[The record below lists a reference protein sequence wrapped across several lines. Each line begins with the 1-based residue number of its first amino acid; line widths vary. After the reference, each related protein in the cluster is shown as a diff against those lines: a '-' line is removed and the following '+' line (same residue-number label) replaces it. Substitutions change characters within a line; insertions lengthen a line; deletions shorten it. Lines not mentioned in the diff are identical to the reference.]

1 MNELAIATE
10 TIRPY
15 ELPTTTNDQI
25 EFCREPKTERL
36 RIRDLLEAFRTIS
49 RAKRKGDA
57 FLAIAAVNRGRFG
70 FSVQSLRRLY
80 TKYKNSNYDWHVLKR
95 DYRGAK
101 PSKPNEFKEFFSSL
115 VVKCQG
121 RTDVVKAARDD
132 LFYNYWIAGKHV
144 PGYGTFAEFWQR
156 TQGAKPFPKV
166 ITDRPPH
173 TPAWSYRTLLRV
185 VKTTVPR
192 EVRVLAANGD
202 LHAHDHQMQLYRDR
216 TGLKPLQYVTF
227 DDVELDIQ
235 VLCKIGNTYKVRPL
249 QAVMALDIATA
260 KFVGYG
266 VRPMLKSEDMTYFPP
281 EAGRILTRKQVNAV
295 LMQVLL
301 KYGLPENYPMRLL
314 LENASGTLNKIDRQ
328 MIETLLPGRIVFED
342 TRMFAESYLGLECK
356 KHGLPYQ
363 KGFIESAFQGLH
375 TRISG
380 LVGALA
386 PRYEFRSPAAAALA
400 DETMR
405 VIETAHANGISETL
419 LKFKLLTYDEF
430 LPIFAQIVERW
441 NARTNHKL
449 QGFDFEYETL
459 IGSDFYPRETAI
471 KMLSAEELESA
482 KFTRRMESPEERWA
496 KLAQCVRFTNVQ
508 VPMIFPL
515 LQTDKRVVSVCNG
528 QIATEFSNI
537 SSDKFYYRSDALYQ
551 LEGRE
556 FIAVTPD
563 RETLYLFNRDE
574 GFVCAVPRLGRVAIT
589 DQTAIVRQS
598 GIVNRARQAQRDRL
612 DSFLADRKNTFA
624 EIDVHNAKILA
635 ENAEIGTQMAARTV
649 ATKAKKQASKIS
661 QDTAIEMLDNMSA
674 ASDDSEDFNAI
685 ASLESFTEN
694 Q

>member
-25 EFCREPKTERL
+25 EFCKEPKSERL
-36 RIRDLLEAFRTIS
+36 RIRDLLESFRTIS

-80 TKYKNSNYDWHVLKR
+80 TRYKNSNYDWHVLKR

-101 PSKPNEFKEFFSSL
+101 PSKPNEFKEFFASL

-156 TQGAKPFPKV
+156 TQGARPFPKV

-202 LHAHDHQMQLYRDR
+202 LHAHDHQMQLCRDR

-235 VLCKIGNTYKVRPL
+235 VLCKIGNTMEVRPL

-260 KFVGYG
+260 KFLAWG
-266 VRPMLKSEDMTYFPP
+266 VRPMLKEEDMKYFPSD
-281 EAGRILTRKQVNAV
+281 AGRVLTRKQVNAV
-295 LMQVLL
+295 LMQILL
-301 KYGLPENYPMRLL
+301 QYGLPQNYPMKLL
-314 LENASGTLNKIDRQ
+314 LENASGTLNAADRR
-328 MIETLLPGRIVFED
+328 MIETLLPARILFEN
-342 TRMFAESYLGLECK
+342 TRMFDESYLGVECRA
-356 KHGLPYQ
+356 HGLPYQ
-363 KGFIESAFQGLH
+363 KGFIESSFQGLH
-375 TRISG
+375 TRIAG
-380 LVGALA
+380 LDGALA
-386 PRYEFRSPAAAALA
+386 PRYEFRNPASAAIAKQTEKVL
-400 DETMR
+400 DEAR
-405 VIETAHANGISETL
+405 CKGISESL

-430 LPIFAQIVERW
+430 LPIFDIIVANW

-449 QGFDFEYETL
+449 QGFDYEYETL
-459 IGSDFYPRETAI
+459 IGSDFYNRNAAI
-471 KMLSAEELESA
+471 KLLTPEQLSSA
-482 KFTRRMESPEERWA
+482 KFVRRMESPAERWQKMSA
-496 KLAQCVRFTNVQ
+496 NIAFSKIE
-508 VPMIFPL
+508 VPMVYPL
-515 LQTDKRVVSVCNG
+515 LQSDKRVVTVRNG
-528 QIATEFSNI
+528 EIKTEWANV
-537 SSDKFYYRSDALYQ
+537 SSDKFIYRSPELLQY
-551 LEGRE
+551 EGME

-563 RETLYLFNRDE
+563 REALWLFNKAE
-574 GFVCAVPRLGRVAIT
+574 GFVCVAPRLNRTAII
-589 DQTAIVRQS
+589 DQEAIVRQS
-598 GIVNRARQAQRDRL
+598 GFVARERQRMRDIQEN
-612 DSFLADRKNTFA
+612 FLSERKNAFA
-624 EIDVHNAKILA
+624 EIDVHNQAILNDA
-635 ENAEIGTQMAARTV
+635 ANIGTAMQNSIEHNARQTAAQKTAAHKANSARRAAIAAAARAV
-649 ATKAKKQASKIS
+649 
-661 QDTAIEMLDNMSA
+661 DN
-674 ASDDSEDFNAI
+674 SEEF
-685 ASLESFTEN
+685 
-694 Q
+694 